1 MWPKKMD
8 PVQSKIES
16 YLLIEAGKGRRQF
29 CKDLWNYRE
38 LFLFL
43 SWRDILVRYKQT
55 VLGVLWSMLRPLLTI
70 IIFTLIFGR
79 LAKLPSQ
86 GVPYAILVFA
96 AMLPW
101 QLFASALSES
111 SNSLLGNAHLI
122 SKIYFPRL
130 IIPISSVMVSLLDLL
145 ISLAL
150 LLGLMAW
157 YHCLPGSRF
166 LFGFFFL
173 FLALLLAL
181 GCGFWFS
188 ALNVKYRDF
197 RHIIAVIIQ
206 FGLYLSPVGFSSEI
220 IPEHWRLLYSLNPMV
235 GVIDGFR
242 WAMLGGKTTLY
253 PPAVILAVALGLTIF
268 FSGVWFFRKME
279 KTFADVI

>member
-1 MWPKKMD
+1 MD
-8 PVQSKIES
+8 PCKEP
-16 YLLIEAGKGRRQF
+16 LLIIEAGRGQRQF
-29 CKDLWNYRE
+29 LKDLWNYRE

-55 VLGVLWSMLRPLLTI
+55 VLGVLWSVLRPLLTI
-70 IIFTLIFGR
+70 IIFTLVFGR
-79 LAKLPSQ
+79 LAKMPSH
-86 GVPYAILVFA
+86 GVPYTVLVFT

-111 SNSLLGNAHLI
+111 SNSLLGNSHLI

-130 IIPISSVMVSLLDLL
+130 IIPTSAAMVSLLDFV
-145 ISLAL
+145 ISMAL

-157 YHCLPGSRF
+157 HHCLPDARF
-166 LFGFFFL
+166 FFSFFFL
-173 FLALLLAL
+173 VLALLLAL

-197 RHIIAVIIQ
+197 RYIIPFVVQ
-206 FGLYLSPVGFSSEI
+206 FGLYLSPVGFSSAI
-220 IPEHWRLLYSLNPMV
+220 IPEHWRLVYSLNPLV
-235 GVIDGFR
+235 GIIDGFR
-242 WAMLGGKTTLY
+242 WSMLGGRVSLFK
-253 PPAVILAVALGLTIF
+253 PAIVVAIVMALALFV
-268 FSGVWFFRKME
+268 SGIWFFRRME

>member
-1 MWPKKMD
+1 MD
-8 PVQSKIES
+8 PVQGNKES

-29 CKDLWNYRE
+29 LKDLWNYRE

-55 VLGVLWSMLRPLLTI
+55 VLGILWSVLRPLLTI
-70 IIFTLIFGR
+70 IIFTLVFGR

-86 GVPYAILVFA
+86 GVPYAVLVFV

-101 QLFASALSES
+101 QLFAGALNES
-111 SNSLLGNAHLI
+111 SNSLLGNSHLI

-130 IIPISSVMVSLLDLL
+130 IIPASSVTVSLLDFF

-150 LLGLMAW
+150 LLGLMTW

-166 LFGFFFL
+166 FFSFFFL
-173 FLALLLAL
+173 VLALLIAL

-197 RHIIAVIIQ
+197 RYIIPFIVQ

-220 IPEHWRLLYSLNPMV
+220 IPGRWRLLYSLNPLV

-242 WAMLGGKTTLY
+242 WSMLGGKAVLY
-253 PPAVILAVALGLTIF
+253 QPAIVLSIVLGLTVFI
-268 FSGVWFFRKME
+268 SGLWFFRRME
-279 KTFADVI
+279 RTFADII

>member
-1 MWPKKMD
+1 MNAQKEP
-8 PVQSKIES
+8 
-16 YLLIEAGKGRRQF
+16 LLVIEAGKGRRQF
-29 CKDLWNYRE
+29 FKDLWEYRE

-55 VLGVLWSMLRPLLTI
+55 VLGILWSVLRPLLTI
-70 IIFTLIFGR
+70 IIFTLVFGR

-86 GVPYAILVFA
+86 GVPYSVLVFV

-111 SNSLLGNAHLI
+111 SNSLLGNSHLI

-130 IIPISSVMVSLLDLL
+130 IIPVSAVMVSLLDFL

-150 LLGLMAW
+150 LLGLMTW
-157 YHCLPGSRF
+157 HHCLPDSHF
-166 LFGFFFL
+166 FYSLFFL
-173 FLALLLAL
+173 FLALLIAL

-197 RHIIAVIIQ
+197 RYIIPFVVQ
-206 FGLYLSPVGFSSEI
+206 FGLYLSPVGFSSAI
-220 IPEHWRLLYSLNPMV
+220 IPARWRLLYSLNPLV

-242 WAMLGGKTTLY
+242 WSMLGGKVALY
-253 PPAVILAVALGLTIF
+253 RPAIALAVAIGLIIF
-268 FSGVWFFRKME
+268 MSGVWFFRKME
-279 KTFADVI
+279 KTFADII